1 MLSELPLAT
10 WFRISRWLRPLIFVE
25 SASALKKEVLSI
37 LHVYVIKNFWNIL
50 FLLYSLNKILYINI
64 AYLHIEHFCSCFF
77 FFEFLLLFYRL
88 IALLPVLFLIFIW
101 VFLFAMS
108 AIVFFPRK
116 EIAAMS
122 SINPTTGDLYFRD
135 MHDAI
140 VSWFTIF
147 FGAGM
152 FNIEKLRL

>member
-1 MLSELPLAT
+1 
-10 WFRISRWLRPLIFVE
+10 
-25 SASALKKEVLSI
+25 
-37 LHVYVIKNFWNIL
+37 
-50 FLLYSLNKILYINI
+50 
-64 AYLHIEHFCSCFF
+64 
-77 FFEFLLLFYRL
+77 
-88 IALLPVLFLIFIW
+88 
-101 VFLFAMS
+101 MS